1 MTTLWCAPKAKAA
14 GQTRLPT
21 FIIKVG
27 GGWCVIYV
35 AKHSDAV
42 YVLHC
47 FHKTTPRTAKAD
59 IDIAARRYKQ
69 IENSLKDES

>member
-1 MTTLWCAPKAKAA
+1 M
-14 GQTRLPT
+14 
-21 FIIKVG
+21 
-27 GGWCVIYV
+27 IYV

-47 FHKTTPRTAKAD
+47 FHKTTPKTTKAD

-69 IENSLKDES
+69 IGR